1 MGTLT
6 TKSKSLSTQAEYEGQ
21 GLKINVVYN
30 EDAITSTLRS
40 LNGNIYKS
48 ATGTAEDY
56 TYAGNFD
63 GKLKDGDIEYSLSQV
78 KSADMPAVTAALA
91 DIEAIIRE
99 QEQPV
104 NGES

>member
-21 GLKINVVYN
+21 GLKINVTYN
-30 EDAITSTLRS
+30 EDAITMTLKS

-56 TYAGNFD
+56 TYAGNFN
-63 GKLKDGDIEYSLSQV
+63 GNLNGEEIEYNLSQV

-91 DIEAIIRE
+91 DIEAIIKE

-104 NGES
+104 NGE

>member
-21 GLKINVVYN
+21 GLKINVTYN
-30 EDAITSTLRS
+30 EDAVTMTLKS
-40 LNGNIYKS
+40 LNGTINKS

-56 TYAGNFD
+56 TYAGNFN
-63 GKLKDGDIEYSLSQV
+63 GNLNGEEIEYNLSQV

>member
-21 GLKINVVYN
+21 GLKINVSYN
-30 EDAITSTLRS
+30 EDAITMTLKS
-40 LNGNIYKS
+40 LNGNIYK
-48 ATGTAEDY
+48 APTGTAEDY
-56 TYAGNFD
+56 TYAGNFN
-63 GKLKDGDIEYSLSQV
+63 GNLNGEEIEYNLSQV

-91 DIEAIIRE
+91 DIESIIRE

>member
-21 GLKINVVYN
+21 GLRINVTYN

-40 LNGNIYKS
+40 LSGNIYK
-48 ATGTAEDY
+48 APTGTAEDY
-56 TYAGNFD
+56 TYAGNFN
-63 GKLKDGDIEYSLSQV
+63 GNLNGEEIEYNLSQV

-99 QEQPV
+99 NEQPV